1 MNQLSRSIS
10 LADAGEAGVRIRFF
24 YAPEGNGAARFLS
37 VLEDWR
43 TGHVASGSC
52 KALLHCSQGVSRRYP
67 W

>member
-1 MNQLSRSIS
+1 VNQLSRSIS

-43 TGHVASGSC
+43 TGYVANLSC
-52 KALLHCSQGVSRRYP
+52 KEFLPYSQGLSRRYP